1 MAGSWGPSKAFL
13 RRRKKRASSRRWAV
27 MSKRLQETEE
37 PIITP
42 VTTQLGNGDPITQT
56 SPAQLEDPTV
66 KNVKKWVPLLGVRV
80 LLLAFGKI
88 CQIWRN
94 SLSQSF
100 AGFLKTFSVWR
111 GYAKQI
117 ETLKNQMAE
126 MQSEMGAL
134 HSALQGGTTGCH
146 CNGTVAGSSVC
157 PMFPP
162 TLLPL
167 GCGSSVDPLPALTP
181 PPPPP
186 LPPPS
191 TTFLQPY
198 IPKKRVASNTQQE
211 KQDILVAVT
220 LRDLQAVKLRKVIV
234 SSVKSK
240 RTPEKMH
247 VPLVTV
253 ADLQNVH
260 LKRSHCQLPPKLLKR
275 LSFGRTPTKSPM
287 NLRTQ
292 LKRVQ
297 INRSP
302 GGTPLFDK
310 ENMETGTGLTPIITQ
325 ALRRKFQVGHTG
337 LTPIITQA
345 LRRKFQVGHSGLTPI
360 ITQALRRK
368 FQVGHTGLTPI
379 ITQALRRKFQEGH
392 SGLTPII
399 TQALRRKF
407 QVGHSGLTPII
418 TQALRRKFQ
427 VGHSGLTPIITQA
440 LRRKFQS
447 ALPRGLS
454 PKAKNLNESFD

>member
-1 MAGSWGPSKAFL
+1 MQGPCKAFL

-27 MSKRLQETEE
+27 MSKRLQETQE

-42 VTTQLGNGDPITQT
+42 VTTQLGNCDPITQT
-56 SPAQLEDPTV
+56 SPKL
-66 KNVKKWVPLLGVRV
+66 VPLLGVRV
-80 LLLAFGKI
+80 LLLAFGRI
-88 CQIWRN
+88 CKIWRS

-100 AGFLKTFSVWR
+100 AGFLKTFFFWR

-117 ETLKNQMAE
+117 ETLQNQMAE
-126 MQSEMGAL
+126 MQRDMGAL
-134 HSALQGGTTGCH
+134 YSALQGGKTGCH
-146 CNGTVAGSSVC
+146 YHGTVAGSSVR

-186 LPPPS
+186 PPPPS

-198 IPKKRVASNTQQE
+198 VPKKRVASNTQQE

-240 RTPEKMH
+240 RTPEKIH
-247 VPLVTV
+247 APLVTV
-253 ADLQNVH
+253 ADLQNVR
-260 LKRSHCQLPPKLLKR
+260 LKQSHCELPPKLLKH
-275 LSFGRTPTKSPM
+275 LGFGRTPTKSPM

-310 ENMETGTGLTPIITQ
+310 ENMETGTGLTPIMTQ
-325 ALRRKFQVGHTG
+325 ALRRKFQT
-337 LTPIITQA
+337 
-345 LRRKFQVGHSGLTPI
+345 
-360 ITQALRRK
+360 
-368 FQVGHTGLTPI
+368 
-379 ITQALRRKFQEGH
+379 
-392 SGLTPII
+392 
-399 TQALRRKF
+399 
-407 QVGHSGLTPII
+407 
-418 TQALRRKFQ
+418 
-427 VGHSGLTPIITQA
+427 
-440 LRRKFQS
+440 
-447 ALPRGLS
+447 ALPRGPS
-454 PKAKNLNESFD
+454 PKAKNLNESFDQN

>member
-27 MSKRLQETEE
+27 MSKRLQETQE

-66 KNVKKWVPLLGVRV
+66 KNVKKWLPLLGVRV

-134 HSALQGGTTGCH
+134 HSALQVRH
-146 CNGTVAGSSVC
+146 SS
-157 PMFPP
+157 
-162 TLLPL
+162 

-247 VPLVTV
+247 APLVTV

-325 ALRRKFQVGHTG
+325 ALRRKFQ
-337 LTPIITQA
+337 
-345 LRRKFQVGHSGLTPI
+345 
-360 ITQALRRK
+360 
-368 FQVGHTGLTPI
+368 
-379 ITQALRRKFQEGH
+379 
-392 SGLTPII
+392 
-399 TQALRRKF
+399 
-407 QVGHSGLTPII
+407 
-418 TQALRRKFQ
+418 
-427 VGHSGLTPIITQA
+427 
-440 LRRKFQS
+440 S

-454 PKAKNLNESFD
+454 PKAKNLNESFDQN